1 MSNRDRGPSAT
12 AKYGI
17 ATFAILAAAYFLV
30 YFHRTTG
37 GALSETFADRY
48 GVSPSAVALLAST
61 YLIAYTVMQIPSGM
75 LTDRWGPRRTATA
88 AVSLI
93 AAGSAMTALSD
104 WTDEFMLMVIGRF
117 IIGFGAASIFIPM
130 MRVLAVWFRK
140 DRFATMNG
148 IILLIGNVGAI
159 AAATPMYE
167 MTDALGIGE
176 AYILLAAV
184 TVMVAACCWVIVRDS
199 PGDRGLGSLD
209 AGAEERIPARRAI
222 ATVLG
227 GRMRFWPL
235 AASMFF
241 FFGTMMMWQASQAG
255 SFYTNVY
262 SYGEHDA
269 SVMVMMI
276 GIGSLFGCPVG
287 GVLSDRML
295 RSRKAVAMLGTG
307 GYAAV
312 WTAMWL
318 TAGRDAFSSEM
329 FQGSM
334 NFLFGIFSGF
344 LVATVAQI
352 KECFPSSL
360 SAMSVACMHT
370 FTFIGG
376 ALAVAT
382 CGFVVADSTVAEFQ
396 TLCLIAAVMAFLS
409 FACEAVS
416 VEDGPDDSL
425 SSDPAVGYIVY
436 LTEMG
441 EDGGFLR
448 RRRYRTQ
455 GQ

>member
-1 MSNRDRGPSAT
+1 MPNEDGVSSA
-12 AKYGI
+12 AARYGI

-48 GVSPSAVALLAST
+48 GVGPSAVALLAST
-61 YLIAYTVMQIPSGM
+61 YLIAYTAMQIPSGM

-88 AVSLI
+88 AVSFI
-93 AAGSAMTALSD
+93 AAGSAMTAASD
-104 WTDEFMLMVIGRF
+104 WTGEFMLMVIGRF
-117 IIGFGAASIFIPM
+117 VIGFGAASVFIPM
-130 MRVLAVWFRK
+130 MRVLAVWFRR

-148 IILLIGNVGAI
+148 IILLIGNIGAI

-199 PGDRGLGSLD
+199 PGERGLGSLD
-209 AGAEERIPARRAI
+209 AGAEERVPARRAI

-262 SYGEHDA
+262 GYGEHDA
-269 SVMVMMI
+269 SVMVMMV

-287 GVLSDRML
+287 GLLSDRVL
-295 RSRKAVAMLGTG
+295 RSRKTVAMIGTG
-307 GYAAV
+307 GYAAAWAV
-312 WTAMWL
+312 MWL
-318 TAGRDAFSSEM
+318 TAGRSAFSSEM
-329 FQGSM
+329 FQASL
-334 NFLFGIFSGF
+334 NFLFGFFSGF

-382 CGFVVADSTVAEFQ
+382 CGFVVADSTVSEFQ
-396 TLCLIAAVMAFLS
+396 ALCLIAAAMAFLS
-409 FACEAVS
+409 FVCEALS
-416 VEDGPDDSL
+416 VEDGPDDGL
-425 SSDPAVGYIVY
+425 SGDPAVGYLVY
-436 LTEMG
+436 LSET
-441 EDGGFLR
+441 DGSGTLR
-448 RRRYRTQ
+448 RRRGRTQ